1 MHTSNAHGK
10 DPELRANLFW
20 FELKCLDEQIEEL
33 QKSETPKAKHLLPK
47 LQSKRNIVSKLARPP
62 K

>member
-1 MHTSNAHGK
+1 MK
-10 DPELRANLFW
+10 DPQLRANLFW

-33 QKSETPKAKHLLPK
+33 QQSEAQQAKQLLPK
-47 LQSKRNIVSKLARPP
+47 LRSKRNIVSQLAKPP